1 MSWGNGKAVTS
12 LILKALLFLCVGLIA
27 LVPARAPAS
36 TLEEVRAR
44 ALIRCG
50 VDEQHYGFAHLNAE
64 GDWIGFEVDFCRAIA
79 VAIFNDPRAVRFV
92 PLNAKNRFGAL
103 KADEIDVLIRST
115 SWTFSRD
122 QGYGV
127 DFTNIIFYD
136 QLGVLAHN
144 SLEARRLQDV
154 SNASLCVAAGTT
166 TYETVRDYVYRSG
179 KAIKVMVFNSR
190 EGLNNLFFSGQCD
203 LYAGDQSALNVILH
217 EISPNPED
225 YRFLDVNLSKEP
237 LGPVVR
243 EGDTQWFNLV
253 RWVVYGMIEAEEQGI
268 TRQNV
273 SAYRSNPPRAVQY
286 LLGTKTGFGAEL
298 GLRPGWMVDVIKE
311 IGNYGEV
318 FERHL
323 GQESALKMERGLN
336 ALWKDGG
343 LIYAIPI
350 R

>member
-1 MSWGNGKAVTS
+1 MTLLWS
-12 LILKALLFLCVGLIA
+12 KALLFLCVCFIWPTPSQAQAG
-27 LVPARAPAS
+27 
-36 TLEEVRAR
+36 TLDDVRAR
-44 ALIRCG
+44 AMIRCG

-64 GDWIGFEVDFCRAIA
+64 GDWVGFEVDFCRALA

-103 KADEIDVLIRST
+103 KGGEIDVLIRST

-144 SLEARRLQDV
+144 SLGVRRLDDV

-166 TYETVRDYVYRSG
+166 THETVREYVYRNG

-203 LYAGDQSALNVILH
+203 LYAGDQSALSVILN
-217 EISPNPED
+217 EVSPNPED
-225 YRFLDVNLSKEP
+225 YIFLETNLSKEP

-243 EGDTQWFNLV
+243 EGDPQWFNLV
-253 RWVVYGMIEAEEQGI
+253 RWVVYGMIEAEERGI
-268 TRQNV
+268 TRKNV
-273 SAYRSNPPRAVQY
+273 TAYRSNPPRAVQY
-286 LLGTKTGFGAEL
+286 LLGTKEGFGAEL
-298 GLRPGWMVDVIKE
+298 GLRAGWMVDVIKE

-336 ALWKDGG
+336 ALWTEGG